1 MLIIIDTNTGIIKI
15 NKEKENDI
23 ATIQQNQT
31 PIQYKDIDIKR
42 KYYKK
47 GEAWYKRIFKKIKI
61 KTALNFSEF
70 DKVVR
75 QEPLLD
81 FH

>member
-15 NKEKENDI
+15 NKEKENDK
-23 ATIQQNQT
+23 ATIQLNQT

-47 GEAWYKRIFKKIKI
+47 GEA
-61 KTALNFSEF
+61 
-70 DKVVR
+70 
-75 QEPLLD
+75 
-81 FH
+81 